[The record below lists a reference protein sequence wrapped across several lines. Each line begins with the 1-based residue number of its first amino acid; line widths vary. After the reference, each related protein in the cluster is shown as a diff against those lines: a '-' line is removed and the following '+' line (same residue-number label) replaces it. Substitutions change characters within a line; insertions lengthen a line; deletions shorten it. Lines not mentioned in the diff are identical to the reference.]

1 MIRPLMIRL
10 LYFVSTLL
18 IALSASAQETPPAG
32 TTPPDEEPMTFET
45 TELRST
51 QEYQTLISQAEDLIA
66 GEAFHEALLLLIDIN
81 ETGDDVEA
89 YYKDG
94 EFLIGVCLYH
104 LGLYQSSYTYF
115 EKMLDA
121 EPRPARYNDV
131 LPWLVAIHQELPG
144 EEATLER
151 MAEYPESTYPEPLK
165 DEIYFYVGQFHYGQG
180 TLKAALKAL
189 AQVTQENEEFYLRAR
204 YLEGVVH
211 VRNNNAKQA
220 AESFKAILRYKKD
233 QGISGDISNKV
244 HRMALLSL
252 ARIFYTIGK
261 YETAVR
267 YYDRIPDFSV
277 HWLDSLLEVSWAYFQ
292 VENYGRALGNLHTLN
307 SPYFAQEYYPEALV
321 LEAVIL
327 YSNCHY
333 DEALKSIHKFI
344 KSYHPLFKELDEQ
357 LKVPRDPNQFYGWL
371 ARMNRSGAE
380 LSLRLKRIFNAALT
394 DKKLNRRFRFIL
406 HLNDEIESLKR
417 LSQNAPMTAFAAALL
432 GEISAFR
439 ALVIGEAGTLAR
451 SRLETVHAELRAQL
465 SDALKVKFETLS
477 AQKRAIESETE
488 TATDVEG
495 GSDDYTVDREHQYW
509 PFEGE
514 YWKDELDSYTVG
526 IRSRCQARPAASE
539 K

>member
-1 MIRPLMIRL
+1 MNRL
-10 LYFVSTLL
+10 QYVIFSGLVASLAAP
-18 IALSASAQETPPAG
+18 ALAQDTPPG
-32 TTPPDEEPMTFET
+32 DETTFET

-51 QEYQTLISQAEDLIA
+51 GEYQQLVSQAEDLIA
-66 GEAFHEALLLLIDIN
+66 GEAHHEALLLLIDIV
-81 ETGDDVEA
+81 ETGDEVEA
-89 YYKDG
+89 YYKDA
-94 EFLIGVCLYH
+94 EFLVGVALYH
-104 LGLYQSSYTYF
+104 LNLYQSSYTYF
-115 EKMLDA
+115 EKVLDA
-121 EPRPARYNDV
+121 ETQPPRYNDV
-131 LPWLVAIHQELPG
+131 LPWLVAIHQQLPG
-144 EEATLER
+144 EEATRER
-151 MAEYPESTYPEPLK
+151 MAEFPQDVYPDQLK
-165 DEIYFYVGQFHYGQG
+165 DEIYFYVSQFHYSQG
-180 TLKAALKAL
+180 TLKAALKSL
-189 AQVTQENEEFYLRAR
+189 AQVTESTQDFYLRAR

-220 AESFKAILRYKKD
+220 AESFKAILRYKQEK
-233 QGISGDISNKV
+233 GLNSEVGEKV

-261 YETAVR
+261 YETGVR

-307 SPYFAQEYYPEALV
+307 SPYFEQEYFPEALV

-327 YSNCHY
+327 YSNCHH
-333 DEALKSIHKFI
+333 DQALKSIHKFI

-371 ARMNRSGAE
+371 ARMNRSGSD
-380 LSLRLKRIFNAALT
+380 LSLRLKRIFNAALA
-394 DKKLNRRFRFIL
+394 DKKLNRGFSFIL
-406 HLNDEIESLKR
+406 HLNDEIEALKR

-477 AQKRAIESETE
+477 AQKRAIELNTE
-488 TATDVEG
+488 ASKDVEG
-495 GSDDYTVDREHQYW
+495 GSEDFSLDSEHQYW

-526 IRSRCQARPAASE
+526 IRSRCPTQGAPKTPA